1 MGKFDFFV
9 NLKNFI
15 NNKIDSHDFAL
26 TDNKINRIEVD
37 PRDIGKSRIYIDFF
51 TDEKLLKSIGVHDDD
66 ISFYFQVKNSKY
78 SSSEI
83 YSYYSAEDEFL
94 QGYGFWDMLDD
105 DNWELLKEISTF
117 LVPTPFSQDNEFLS
131 ELAKKMSDIFP
142 NETRD
147 MIYEYAVER
156 NAEITESAEETI
168 DSDLENFFKDSN
180 VKFHEDGVISIE
192 AKKLLE
198 HYLKKGVPHFPVNK
212 LMKLVFEDEDAP
224 GGWSESVWEYSDP
237 KSFDSARFNRMVST
251 ELENIIEK
259 LHSDKTK
266 ATEFSKMVSR
276 VKEKFIPGHRYLLP
290 KDKSNQV
297 QFIVYGFDYKDNKIF
312 IKLLKDLKMKTLK
325 LSEENFYNLLYQ
337 PELFKFEETH
347 SF

>member
-66 ISFYFQVKNSKY
+66 ISFYFQVKNSRY

-83 YSYYSAEDEFL
+83 YSYYSAGDEFL

-117 LVPTPFSQDNEFLS
+117 LIPTPFSLDNEFLS
-131 ELAKKMSDIFP
+131 ELAKKLLDIFP
-142 NETRD
+142 SETKD
-147 MIYEYAVER
+147 MIHEFTVER
-156 NAEITESAEETI
+156 NNEITESAEETI
-168 DSDLENFFKDSN
+168 DSDLENFFKESN
-180 VKFHEDGVISIE
+180 IKFHGDAVISIE

-224 GGWSESVWEYSDP
+224 GGWSESIWEYSDP
-237 KSFDSARFNRMVST
+237 KKFDSVSFNRVVSI

-276 VKEKFIPGHRYLLP
+276 VKKNFMPGYRYLLP

-312 IKLLKDLKMKTLK
+312 VKLLKDLKMKMLK

-337 PELFKFEETH
+337 PELFKFEEIH